1 MVKKKHT
8 TRTINQT
15 PDDMLMLLYY
25 NKDINTLT
33 IYNNVLYI
41 YILIVN
47 LHIYN
52 YNNTLIS
59 IYHDSV
65 FKGLI

>member
-41 YILIVN
+41 YIN
-47 LHIYN
+47 
-52 YNNTLIS
+52 S
-59 IYHDSV
+59 
-65 FKGLI
+65 

>member
-1 MVKKKHT
+1 MSGKEEAHNK
-8 TRTINQT
+8 INQT